1 MAIMFV
7 LPAQAQP
14 AGPRPPGVPA
24 KPWAPPAPEKPA
36 QPVEQAPT
44 QPVSAVP
51 VAPKDPPPADIA
63 KAKTLFAAGG
73 KSYEKGDYAAAI
85 QAFERSY
92 TLSGRPSVLF
102 SLGQAYKKRFAE
114 SQDPRHRSA
123 SVDNLRAYLAAVPS
137 GGRRAD
143 AIRALEDLGQR
154 DPSPGGTGSAQ
165 PAVDRK
171 TILSIDSPTPG
182 ALISIDGAEG
192 APPQVDAEVTPGRH
206 TIKVTAPGFIEQE
219 FVMQALQGQTEAETY
234 ALEEAPVSL
243 VLTIPSGATV
253 HIDGRDQGE
262 SSKLSV
268 APGRHFLSISKS
280 GYQSF
285 GKLIEAQGGE
295 TRAFTVDLT
304 TTVQRDASLGLM
316 IAGGAT
322 MIGGGAVLALAFL
335 AQTDAQEI
343 DAQRQSTGI
352 TPSQNTQYNDY
363 VAKRDLLRAA
373 GVLVGGVGSV
383 AFLAGG
389 AMFLLDRQG
398 PLPVPIDEG
407 KRRVPAAAPSVE
419 QLTFAPMVTPD
430 EVGLLMGGRF

>member
-1 MAIMFV
+1 
-7 LPAQAQP
+7 
-14 AGPRPPGVPA
+14 
-24 KPWAPPAPEKPA
+24 
-36 QPVEQAPT
+36 
-44 QPVSAVP
+44 

-114 SQDPRHRSA
+114 SQDQRHRAA
-123 SVDNLRAYLAAVPS
+123 SIENLRAYLAAVPT

-154 DPSPGGTGSAQ
+154 DPGPSGTGSTQA
-165 PAVDRK
+165 AVERK

-182 ALISIDGAEG
+182 ALISIDGGEG
-192 APPQVDAEVTPGRH
+192 APPQVDAEVAPGRH
-206 TIKVTAPGFIEQE
+206 TIKVSAPGFIEQE
-219 FVMQALQGQTEAETY
+219 FVMQALPGQTEAETY

-268 APGRHFLSISKS
+268 SPGRHFLSISKS

-295 TRAFTVDLT
+295 SREIAIDLT

-322 MIGGGAVLALAFL
+322 MIGGGSILALAFL
-335 AQTDAQEI
+335 AQTDAQAIEEE
-343 DAQRQSTGI
+343 RLSTGI
-352 TPSQNTQYNDY
+352 TSDQNEAYNEH
-363 VAKRDLLRAA
+363 VARRDLLRAA

-389 AMFLLDRQG
+389 AMFFLDRQG

-407 KRRVPAAAPSVE
+407 KRKAPVSTPSVE
-419 QLTFAPMVTPD
+419 LTFAPVVAPD
-430 EVGLLMGGRF
+430 EVGLFVGGRF